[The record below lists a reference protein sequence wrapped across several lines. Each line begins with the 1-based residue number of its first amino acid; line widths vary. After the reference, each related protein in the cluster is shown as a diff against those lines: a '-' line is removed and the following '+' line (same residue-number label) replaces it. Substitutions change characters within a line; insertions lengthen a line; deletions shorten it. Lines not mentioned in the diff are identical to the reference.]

1 MYITNFTGDCLNAYT
16 HGDPQSCVKGQY
28 ERVFMNLQ
36 GVLGYTCNQDESGCP
51 PVYKEL
57 LYCFKPDY
65 NKLFQDWFE
74 MGQDNDAETNYR
86 NKTAVEKEA
95 YINQKKIEFRAY
107 VVTQI
112 GERPSLDTYLNDSFS
127 GFYTSMYSGGKKRKT
142 KKRKTKKRKTKKR
155 INKK

>member
-1 MYITNFTGDCLNAYT
+1 
-16 HGDPQSCVKGQY
+16 
-28 ERVFMNLQ
+28 
-36 GVLGYTCNQDESGCP
+36 
-51 PVYKEL
+51 
-57 LYCFKPDY
+57 
-65 NKLFQDWFE
+65 